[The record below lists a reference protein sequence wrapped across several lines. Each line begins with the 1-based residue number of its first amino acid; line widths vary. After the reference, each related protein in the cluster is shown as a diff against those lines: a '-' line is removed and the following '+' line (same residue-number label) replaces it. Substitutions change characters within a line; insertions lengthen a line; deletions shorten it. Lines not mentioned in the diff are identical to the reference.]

1 MGIHSGPKN
10 GDFAR
15 YVELLTDGEPGRV
28 LRGKNRHTAQSLQAD
43 VPDVPNGFDGTG
55 NGDPLGGAADI
66 DAARDTRDML
76 RAEREQ
82 QAIRAQQAPSSGAL
96 NDMTFGRQPDPS
108 PGQPDATFP
117 TDPQAPAWQRVD
129 RHPGQNPLALGVQ
142 RLVGLFFSTIG
153 YVIVFVGVI
162 TAAGTLLAGSDIAAG
177 LFPAL
182 FLVAFGVVLVRIS
195 KGVRRQAIAPQ
206 GIMPPLTTISSRH
219 TQP

>member
-10 GDFAR
+10 GDFAS
-15 YVELLTDGEPGRV
+15 YVELLTNGEPGRV
-28 LRGKNRHTAQSLQAD
+28 TRGKGRHAAESLQAD
-43 VPDVPNGFDGTG
+43 VPDVPNGFDDKG

-96 NDMTFGRQPDPS
+96 NDMTFGRRPEPS
-108 PGQPDATFP
+108 SALPEATFP
-117 TDPQAPAWQRVD
+117 TDPQAPAWQRVN
-129 RHPGQNPLALGVQ
+129 RHPGQNPVALSVQ
-142 RLVGLFFSTIG
+142 RLVGLFFTMIG
-153 YVIVFVGVI
+153 YVIVFGGVM
-162 TAAGTLLAGSDIAAG
+162 TAAITLLAGSDISAG

-182 FLVAFGVVLVRIS
+182 FLIAFGAVLIRIS
-195 KGVRRQAIAPQ
+195 KGLRRQAIAPQ
-206 GIMPPLTTISSRH
+206 GIMPPLTTVSSRN